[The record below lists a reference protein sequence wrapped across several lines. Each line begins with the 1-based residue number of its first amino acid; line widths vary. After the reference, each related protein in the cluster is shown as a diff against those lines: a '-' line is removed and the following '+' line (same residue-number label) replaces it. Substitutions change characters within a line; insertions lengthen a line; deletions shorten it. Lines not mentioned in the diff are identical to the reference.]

1 MPKNMFADVD
11 DTRQLIY
18 QLVGLSSVCWVD
30 KPTGVYDSML
40 ACKAAED
47 VLTRFNE
54 LKRDELVDFA
64 VWLLQDEPGAGKED
78 KLVDNYL
85 MKNSGAP
92 NCRAEDEAQR

>member
-1 MPKNMFADVD
+1 MAENMFADVG

-30 KPTGVYDSML
+30 KPPTGVFDSML

-47 VLTRFNE
+47 ALNRLNE
-54 LKRDELVDFA
+54 LKRDEMVDFA
-64 VWLLQDEPGAGKED
+64 VWLLQDEPGAGKEE

-85 MKNSGAP
+85 NGH
-92 NCRAEDEAQR
+92 R